1 MQLVNNVVNI
11 QRGEGFTL
19 DFTFV
24 NADGS
29 PFVMPSLDNPYFLV
43 TITNSKQIQ
52 NGRYV
57 INKWCKPLNLQ
68 GFYSTQPIELDTFD
82 NFNITSLP
90 EDVQEEINSSDTLTI
105 ENYAVYCSI
114 VENEMK
120 YKYCKIIDDVPTLF
134 DYIFTFIISFT
145 PEETINLSDKEYYYS
160 ITLVS
165 GLQNENASV
174 NDRQLLTIDYNKPMI
189 TPTKLLVTTNMNIL
203 GGM

>member
-19 DFTFV
+19 DFTFI
-24 NADGS
+24 NDDGS
-29 PFVMPSLDNPYFLV
+29 PFVMPMLKNPYFLV
-43 TITNSKQIQ
+43 SISSSKQMQ
-52 NGRYV
+52 NGRY
-57 INKWCKPLNLQ
+57 ILNKWCKPTGLQ

-105 ENYAVYCSI
+105 ENYSIYCSK
-114 VENEMK
+114 VEGEMK
-120 YKYCKIIDDVPTLF
+120 YKYCKIIDNVPTLF

-165 GLQNENASV
+165 GLQDDNASV